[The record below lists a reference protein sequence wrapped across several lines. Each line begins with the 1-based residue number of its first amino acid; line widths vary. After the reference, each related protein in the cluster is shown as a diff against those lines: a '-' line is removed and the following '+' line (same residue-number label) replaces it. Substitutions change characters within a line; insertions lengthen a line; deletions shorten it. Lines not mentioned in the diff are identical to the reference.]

1 MPCTRTLCQ
10 STATLLGGCFF
21 GKPFL
26 PSFPFVK
33 GSGLPGDGVPELALE
48 LVAQE
53 LLLPQSTPIPS
64 SLCWLVFFL
73 LARNHLLLLSS
84 LCSAH
89 LPLPVPSL
97 KGQVS
102 LTPHLW
108 NLQEGHFPSAP
119 FVQEH
124 LSFLAPFGKEFPSS
138 LPAPCGKEF
147 PFSLAAP
154 LGKGFPFSLAAPLG
168 KEFPFSFAAPF
179 VKEFPFSLAA
189 PFGKEVPFPGLFP
202 GWPNFHPP
210 SYGWQL
216 QLLQLP
222 GQLSLLP
229 AQQVCFLLGFA
240 SQSST
245 VPQGC
250 QPVPFLGSSLDPCP
264 SGMGGGATASW
275 PPLVVPPT
283 TLPVPIITI
292 VPLHWGN
299 FLSRYRLLTFWQGK
313 VFFAQSL
320 LSREAGSDFSR
331 PPKGPLV
338 EKKSAKKKP
347 L

>member
-1 MPCTRTLCQ
+1 MMVCQ
-10 STATLLGGCFF
+10 SWHWNWWHRSYCCPSPHPFHHHSVGWFF
-21 GKPFL
+21 
-26 PSFPFVK
+26 
-33 GSGLPGDGVPELALE
+33 
-48 LVAQE
+48 
-53 LLLPQSTPIPS
+53 
-64 SLCWLVFFL
+64 
-73 LARNHLLLLSS
+73 
-84 LCSAH
+84 
-89 LPLPVPSL
+89 
-97 KGQVS
+97 
-102 LTPHLW
+102 
-108 NLQEGHFPSAP
+108 
-119 FVQEH
+119 
-124 LSFLAPFGKEFPSS
+124 PFGKES
-138 LPAPCGKEF
+138 
-147 PFSLAAP
+147 
-154 LGKGFPFSLAAPLG
+154 
-168 KEFPFSFAAPF
+168 SFAF
-179 VKEFPFSLAA
+179 VKPLLCSSSFACSFSEGPSFFDSPSLEPSGGTLSFCPFWPGASFFSCSFWQGVSFFFACSFWQGVSFFFGCSFGQGVSFFFGCSFGQGVSFFFCCSFCQGVSFFFGCSFWQGGSLSWAFSWMA
-189 PFGKEVPFPGLFP
+189 QL
-202 GWPNFHPP
+202 PP
-210 SYGWQL
+210 TQLHGWQL

-229 AQQVCFLLGFA
+229 AQQLCFLLGFA

-292 VPLHWGN
+292 VPLHWDN

-338 EKKSAKKKP
+338 EKKARKKT